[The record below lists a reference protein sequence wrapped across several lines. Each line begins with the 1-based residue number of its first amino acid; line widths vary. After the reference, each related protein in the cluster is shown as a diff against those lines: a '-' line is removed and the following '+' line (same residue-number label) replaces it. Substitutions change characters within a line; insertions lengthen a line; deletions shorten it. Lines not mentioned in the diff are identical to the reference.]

1 MNIDKLCLANPN
13 FAQGCKKKTRV
24 KPTFEKLKTYGPAVC
39 FSHDLSVL
47 CDPKKGA
54 QRGKKAA
61 MAFEEEKPKV
71 GRWYFGRLLS
81 HTEKPMHAK
90 KESNFVV
97 FYIFSVK
104 LRAV

>member
-1 MNIDKLCLANPN
+1 
-13 FAQGCKKKTRV
+13 
-24 KPTFEKLKTYGPAVC
+24 
-39 FSHDLSVL
+39 
-47 CDPKKGA
+47 
-54 QRGKKAA
+54 

-104 LRAV
+104 LRAVTSSTLSLVTVVIVAALQ

>member
-1 MNIDKLCLANPN
+1 MALSA
-13 FAQGCKKKTRV
+13 
-24 KPTFEKLKTYGPAVC
+24 
-39 FSHDLSVL
+39 SHMTSSVL

-54 QRGKKAA
+54 YGEKKAA

-90 KESNFVV
+90 KKESNFVV

-104 LRAV
+104 LRAVTSSTLSLVTVM